1 LITHPQRLPWYES
14 NVKKHN
20 LTYRTLSH
28 IQKEKE
34 SFVLIIL
41 EHEKL
46 HGDLNVHK
54 EMKKIKVM
62 MTWIP
67 FISQFKNLHHYV
79 IIQPFNMTSL
89 CQHYKDIN
97 NDHNFQM
104 SHIYY

>member
-1 LITHPQRLPWYES
+1 MILHSQRLSWYES
-14 NVKKHN
+14 NVKKHD

-41 EHEKL
+41 EHEKF

-54 EMKKIKVM
+54 EMTKIKAI

-67 FISQFKNLHHYV
+67 FISQF
-79 IIQPFNMTSL
+79 
-89 CQHYKDIN
+89 
-97 NDHNFQM
+97 
-104 SHIYY
+104 